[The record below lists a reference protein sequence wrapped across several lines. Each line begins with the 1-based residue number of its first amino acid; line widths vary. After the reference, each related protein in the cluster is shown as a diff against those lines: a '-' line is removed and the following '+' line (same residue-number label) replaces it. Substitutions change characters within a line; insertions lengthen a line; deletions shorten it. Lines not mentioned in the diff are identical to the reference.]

1 MKVTIRDIRSNEL
14 VREFTEV
21 TDMKEGLIADSI
33 CLQVGNDK
41 AFLIKLNE
49 HFYMELEEA

>member
-14 VREFTEV
+14 VRKFTEV
-21 TDMKEGLIADSI
+21 IDMKEGLIADSI
-33 CLQVGNDK
+33 CLQIGDDK

-49 HFYMELEEA
+49 HFYMELEGE